1 MAPVIA
7 VIAAGAMGSAIG
19 RRLHENGARVLT
31 SLEGRGAATA
41 ERAHAAGMEAA
52 NDADIV
58 AADIILSIVPPAE
71 AVALV
76 QRLAPA
82 LTAGARKSV
91 FADCNA
97 IDPGTMEKVT
107 AIMAPTGAACVD
119 GAIFGGPPMPG
130 KEGPKIYFCGPQAHR
145 LAPLADLGLRIDIM
159 DGPIGAASSLKMS
172 YAGITKGLAAIA
184 SAMVLAADRA
194 GAGAALYEELSDSQ
208 PQLLA
213 RFKTT
218 LPDMYPKAYRWVAEM
233 REIATFLKDDPAA
246 ATIFEGA
253 AQFYEGIAKDLNGE
267 RRETARIDAF
277 LSHQPSAK

>member
-1 MAPVIA
+1 MAPVVA

-19 RRLHENGARVLT
+19 RRLNENGARVLT
-31 SLEGRGAATA
+31 SLDGRGAATA
-41 ERAHAAGMEAA
+41 ERARAAGMEAVG
-52 NDADIV
+52 DAEIA

-71 AVALV
+71 AIALA

-82 LTAGARKSV
+82 LLASPRKPIFV
-91 FADCNA
+91 DCNA
-97 IDPGTMEKVT
+97 IDAGTMAAVA
-107 AIMAPTGAACVD
+107 AIIETTGAVCIDA
-119 GAIFGGPPMPG
+119 AIIGLPPVPG
-130 KEGPKIYFCGPQAHR
+130 KAGPKIYFSGAAAGK
-145 LAPLADLGLRIDIM
+145 LAPLAECGLDIGII

-184 SAMVLAADRA
+184 AAMVLAADRA
-194 GAGAALYEELSDSQ
+194 GAGAALYDELAASQ

-233 REIATFLKDDPAA
+233 REIASFLKDDPAA
-246 ATIFEGA
+246 AAIFEGA
-253 AQFYEGIAKDLNGE
+253 AQFYERIAKDFAGE

-277 LSHQPSAK
+277 LGPQPPSK